1 MFYSLISNE
10 IICKIGFN
18 SNLHT
23 ALPLEEASMEKI
35 LVIEDEPAVRE
46 NLAEILEL
54 AQYEVFVAADGIE
67 GIELTRHHRPDLII
81 CDVMM
86 PKMDGFEVLET
97 LQADPDLATI
107 PLIFLTAM
115 ADLQNLREGMDLG
128 ADDYLTKPFELDEL
142 LISISS
148 RLRKR
153 SHLNQQI
160 EKERSHVKSLND
172 LVKTQVTTV
181 HEIRKTLTIKDKFIS
196 KLIEKHQSLIADLE
210 KALADLRQQSL
221 HAEFENLL
229 LPLETHLQQQQ
240 QLLDEAIAIQQLL
253 KQPNVELLQNYD
265 LI

>member
-1 MFYSLISNE
+1 M
-10 IICKIGFN
+10 
-18 SNLHT
+18 
-23 ALPLEEASMEKI
+23 ALATEEARMEKI

-54 AQYEVFVAADGIE
+54 AQYEVFTAMDGIE
-67 GIELTRHHRPDLII
+67 GIELTRQHRPDLII

-115 ADLQNLREGMDLG
+115 ADVQNLREGMDLG
-128 ADDYLTKPFELDEL
+128 ADDYLTKPFELNEL

-153 SHLNQQI
+153 SNLNQQI
-160 EKERSHVKSLND
+160 EKEKSHVQSLND
-172 LVKTQVTTV
+172 LVKTQIKTV
-181 HEIRKTLTIKDKFIS
+181 YEIEKSLTIKDKFIA
-196 KLIEKHQSLIADLE
+196 KLIEKHQGLITELE
-210 KALADLRQQSL
+210 NTLANLRQQPQS
-221 HAEFENLL
+221 AEFNNLL
-229 LPLETHLQQQQ
+229 LPFEIHLQQQQ
-240 QLLDEAIAIQQLL
+240 KLFDEAIAIQQLL

-265 LI
+265 LIWYSNATF

>member
-1 MFYSLISNE
+1 
-10 IICKIGFN
+10 
-18 SNLHT
+18 
-23 ALPLEEASMEKI
+23 MEKI
-35 LVIEDEPAVRE
+35 LVIEDEPGVRE

-67 GIELTRHHRPDLII
+67 GIELARHHRPDLII

-153 SHLNQQI
+153 HQLNQQI
-160 EKERSHVKSLND
+160 EKEKNHVKSLND
-172 LVKTQVTTV
+172 LVKTQIKTV
-181 HEIRKTLTIKDKFIS
+181 YEIEKSLTIKDKFIT
-196 KLIEKHQSLIADLE
+196 KL
-210 KALADLRQQSL
+210 
-221 HAEFENLL
+221 
-229 LPLETHLQQQQ
+229 
-240 QLLDEAIAIQQLL
+240 
-253 KQPNVELLQNYD
+253 
-265 LI
+265 